1 MISLIQRVSHAEVT
15 VNGNTLGQIEQG
27 IVALV
32 AIEKTDREDDVKK
45 LIERILTYRIF
56 ADTTDKMNLSLRDIN
71 GGLLLVP
78 QFTLAANTQKGS
90 RPSFSASAPPSVAK
104 PLFEFSVD
112 YAKQQHLNVACG
124 LFGAD
129 MHVSLCNDGP
139 VTFTLRS
146 AAKNH

>member
-1 MISLIQRVSHAEVT
+1 MISVIQRVSHAEVT
-15 VNGNTLGQIEQG
+15 VAGDTLGQIQQG

-32 AIEKTDREDDVKK
+32 AIEKTDNQNDVKK

-56 ADTTDKMNLSLRDIN
+56 ADTNDKMNLSLRDIN

-78 QFTLAANTQKGS
+78 QFTLSANTQKGN
-90 RPSFSASAPPSVAK
+90 RPSFSAAATPSVAR

-112 YAKQQHLNVACG
+112 YAKQQHPNVACG

-129 MHVSLCNDGP
+129 MRISLCNDGP

-146 AAKNH
+146 PAKNH